1 MSLTDTLKNT
11 LSALTEGGLNRYRLN
26 IPSCTASLD
35 VETFTGKEFMSEL
48 YHYTILF
55 TSSDQNISSSQLLTR
70 PATLTMG
77 TGPLMGLTEQ
87 KVVHGVVTHFKRIRG
102 SRDQATY
109 QIIIEPFL
117 SLLRNQFRTH
127 RFFVDKSV
135 PEVVTEVLQEHGL
148 KGWEYEFTLKAD
160 YPKREQ
166 INQYKENDLAFIERL
181 LAEVGIFYFF
191 TLQPNTQTEVVHFAD
206 KQSAWTFGKSLPLS
220 SPSGMSDNAVDSVW
234 GVNVRQNVVERNV
247 TASDYN
253 HREAQNVLT
262 SVPADMTRGDV
273 DGVTYGEVYH
283 YLPRHLE
290 RGDKITPSAET
301 GNFWARLEHER
312 FLSGQTTI
320 SGFSNDALLSPA
332 QVLTISELAVPP
344 TLPSETDNG
353 IIITRTG
360 YIASRK
366 NALIV
371 MWEGMPYYENRCWRP
386 AAKNRPVVSGTMT
399 ARVTSAKDNDIYAW
413 QDASGMYRVKFDAD
427 RDDKRQGMESMP
439 VRFAKP
445 YGGDK
450 YGFHFPL
457 IQGTEVAIAF
467 HEGDPD
473 RPYIAHAL
481 HDSRHVDHVTE
492 ANSTRNVVR
501 TAGLNKLRMEDKRG
515 EEHIKLSTEYGGKTQ
530 LNLGHNVN
538 ASRVLRGEGAELRTN
553 DWVSVRGGKGVM
565 LTADAQPDVGSKML
579 EMDRAVEQL
588 EQALTLARSL
598 QAAAKGAQ
606 ATISDIDS
614 QKTLNSSL
622 KYLKMPGMLASAPAG
637 IGILSPEAVRL
648 ASGEAS
654 IGLMSGKNTDISA
667 GQSFT
672 VAASEAVS
680 LFAQAAGMKMYAG
693 AGTVD
698 IQAQADAMNVSALQ
712 DITVASG
719 QGSVKV
725 NASKELIL
733 SCGGAYIKLSGG
745 NIELGCPGNIL
756 LKAANVNQIGPASLD
771 TPPVTFPKG
780 YGGTFTVTDPESGD
794 IKPFTSYRVTSP
806 DGEVLEGISDSSGK
820 TAPFYSST
828 PGNVK
833 IEFPREQKDEG
844 PGHWVT
850 VEHDYHGLK
859 NAAIMSINRLTSMG
873 DSGRAFF
880 TEGKDFMH
888 TKRDKIQEWNPLPS
902 DADENTINNSAVH
915 RYGEQRRITQTFLE
929 GDDAWQVSGTSW
941 HWMPVVADELYET
954 KDSK

>member
-11 LSALTEGGLNRYRLN
+11 LSVLTEGGLNRYRLD
-26 IPSCTASLD
+26 IPSCTADID
-35 VETFTGKEFMSEL
+35 VENFSGKEFMSEL
-48 YHYTILF
+48 YYYQIVF
-55 TSSDQNISSSQLLTR
+55 TSSEQNINSTQLLTK

-77 TGPLMGLTEQ
+77 TGPLMGLTGQ
-87 KVVHGVVTHFKRIRG
+87 KVVHGVVTNFKRISG

-117 SLLRNQFRTH
+117 SLLRKQFRTH
-127 RFFVDKSV
+127 RFFVNKSV

-148 KGWEYEFTLKAD
+148 KDWEYEFTLKAD

-191 TLQPNTQTEVVHFAD
+191 TLQPDTQTEVVHFAD

-220 SPSGMSDNAVDSVW
+220 SPSGMSDNAADSVW
-234 GVNVRQNVVERNV
+234 GINVRQNVVERSV

-253 HREAQNVLT
+253 HREAQNILA
-262 SVPADMTRGDV
+262 SVPADMTRGDGE
-273 DGVTYGEVYH
+273 GVTYGDVYH

-320 SGFSNDALLSPA
+320 SGCSNDALLSPA
-332 QVLTISELAVPP
+332 QVLTISESVIPP

-353 IIITRTG
+353 IIITRAG

-366 NALIV
+366 DPLIV

-386 AAKNRPVVSGTMT
+386 AAKKRPVVSGTLT
-399 ARVTSAKDNDIYAW
+399 ARVTSAKENDIYAW

-427 RDDKRQGMESMP
+427 RDDKKQGMESMP

-492 ANSTRNVVR
+492 ANSTRNIIR

-538 ASRVLRGEGAELRTN
+538 ASRTLRGEGAELRTN
-553 DWVSVRGGKGVM
+553 DWVSVRGGKGIL

-598 QAAAKGAQ
+598 QAAAKGAK
-606 ATISDIDS
+606 ATVSDIDS

-648 ASGEAS
+648 ASGGAS
-654 IGLMSGKNTDISA
+654 IGLMSGKNTDIST

-693 AGTVD
+693 AGKVD

-745 NIELGCPGNIL
+745 NIELGCQGNIL
-756 LKAANVNQIGPASLD
+756 LKAANVNQTGPASLD

-780 YGGTFTVTDPESGD
+780 YSEGFITTSSASGAV
-794 IKPFTSYRVTSP
+794 KPFTTYKITTAE
-806 DGEVLEGISDSSGK
+806 GEVYEGISGAEGETSPIFTSM
-820 TAPFYSST
+820 PSQL
-828 PGNVK
+828 K
-833 IEFPREQKDEG
+833 IEYPR
-844 PGHWVT
+844 
-850 VEHDYHGLK
+850 
-859 NAAIMSINRLTSMG
+859 NIA
-873 DSGRAFF
+873 DS
-880 TEGKDFMH
+880 
-888 TKRDKIQEWNPLPS
+888 Q
-902 DADENTINNSAVH
+902 V
-915 RYGEQRRITQTFLE
+915 GE
-929 GDDAWQVSGTSW
+929 
-941 HWMPVVADELYET
+941 
-954 KDSK
+954 

>member
-1 MSLTDTLKNT
+1 MSLTDMLKNP
-11 LSALTEGGLNRYRLN
+11 LSALTESGLNRYHLD
-26 IPSCTASLD
+26 IPSCTAALD
-35 VETFTGKEFMSEL
+35 VESFTGKEFMSEI
-48 YHYTILF
+48 YYYQVIF
-55 TSSDQNISSSQLLTR
+55 TSSDQNISSAQLLTK

-77 TGPLMGLTEQ
+77 TGPLMGLTGQ
-87 KVVHGVVTHFKRIRG
+87 KVVHGVVTHFKRISG

-117 SLLRNQFRTH
+117 ALLRKQFRTH
-127 RFFVDKSV
+127 RFFVNKSV

-148 KGWEYEFTLKAD
+148 KGWEYEFNLTAD

-166 INQYKENDLAFIERL
+166 INQYKESDLAFIERL

-191 TLQPNTQTEVVHFAD
+191 TLQPDTQTEVVHFAD
-206 KQSAWTFGKSLPLS
+206 KQSAWTFGKTLPLN
-220 SPSGMSDNAVDSVW
+220 SPSGMNDNKADSVW
-234 GVNVRQNVVERNV
+234 GVNVRQNVIERSV

-262 SVPADMTRGDV
+262 SAPADMTRGEGDC
-273 DGVTYGEVYH
+273 VTYGEVYH

-320 SGFSNDALLSPA
+320 SGCTNDALLSPA
-332 QVLTISELAVPP
+332 QVLTISEHVVPP

-366 NALIV
+366 EALIV

-386 AAKNRPVVSGTMT
+386 AAKKRPVVSGTLM

-553 DWVSVRGGKGVM
+553 DWVSVRGGKGVL
-565 LTADAQPDVGSKML
+565 LTADVQPDVGSKML
-579 EMDRAVEQL
+579 EMDSAVEQL

-598 QAAAKGAQ
+598 QAAAKGAK
-606 ATISDIDS
+606 ATVSDIDS
-614 QKTLNSSL
+614 QKTLNRSL

-637 IGILSPEAVRL
+637 IGILSPETVRL
-648 ASGEAS
+648 ASGGAS
-654 IGLMSGKNTDISA
+654 IGLMSGKNTDIST

-693 AGTVD
+693 AGKVD

-745 NIELGCPGNIL
+745 NIELGCQGNIL
-756 LKAANVNQIGPASLD
+756 LKAANVNQTGPASLD

-780 YGGTFTVTDPESGD
+780 YSEGFTTTSSKSGA
-794 IKPFTSYRVTSP
+794 IKPFTTYRITTAE
-806 DGEVLEGISDSSGK
+806 GEVYNGVSSATGE
-820 TAPFYSST
+820 TAPIFTSMPSQL
-828 PGNVK
+828 K
-833 IEFPREQKDEG
+833 IEYPRNIADSQEG
-844 PGHWVT
+844 
-850 VEHDYHGLK
+850 E
-859 NAAIMSINRLTSMG
+859 
-873 DSGRAFF
+873 
-880 TEGKDFMH
+880 
-888 TKRDKIQEWNPLPS
+888 
-902 DADENTINNSAVH
+902 
-915 RYGEQRRITQTFLE
+915 
-929 GDDAWQVSGTSW
+929 
-941 HWMPVVADELYET
+941 
-954 KDSK
+954 

>member
-11 LSALTEGGLNRYRLN
+11 LSALTEGGLNRYRLD

-35 VETFTGKEFMSEL
+35 VEEFNGKEFMSEL
-48 YHYTILF
+48 YHYDIIF
-55 TSSDQNISSSQLLTR
+55 TSSDQNISSAQLLTKS
-70 PATLTMG
+70 ATLTMG
-77 TGPLMGLTEQ
+77 TGPLMGLTGQ
-87 KVVHGVVTHFKRIRG
+87 KVVHGVVTHFKRISG

-117 SLLRNQFRTH
+117 SLLRKQFRTH
-127 RFFVDKSV
+127 RFFVNKSV
-135 PEVVTEVLQEHGL
+135 PEVVAEVLQEHGL

-166 INQYKENDLAFIERL
+166 INQYKESDLAFIERL

-191 TLQPNTQTEVVHFAD
+191 TLQPDTQTEVVHFAD
-206 KQSAWTFGKSLPLS
+206 KQSAWMFGKSLPLS
-220 SPSGMSDNAVDSVW
+220 SPSGMSDNAANSVW

-253 HREAQNVLT
+253 HREAQNVLA
-262 SVPADMTRGDV
+262 SVPADMTRGDG

-312 FLSGQTTI
+312 FLSGQTAI
-320 SGFSNDALLSPA
+320 SGCSNDALLSPA
-332 QVLTISELAVPP
+332 QVLTISESVVPP

-353 IIITRTG
+353 IIVTRTG

-366 NALIV
+366 DALIV

-386 AAKNRPVVSGTMT
+386 AAKKRPVVSGTLT

-553 DWVSVRGGKGVM
+553 DWVSVRGGKGIL

-598 QAAAKGAQ
+598 QAATKGAQ
-606 ATISDIDS
+606 ATVSDIDS

-622 KYLKMPGMLASAPAG
+622 KYLKMPGLLASAPAG
-637 IGILSPEAVRL
+637 IGIISPEAVRL
-648 ASGEAS
+648 ASGGAS
-654 IGLMSGKNTDISA
+654 IGLMSGKNTDIST

-693 AGTVD
+693 AGKVD

-756 LKAANVNQIGPASLD
+756 LKAANVNQTGPASLD

-780 YGGTFTVTDPESGD
+780 YSEGFTTTSSASGAV
-794 IKPFTSYRVTSP
+794 KPFTTYKITTAEGEVYNGVSSATGETSP
-806 DGEVLEGISDSSGK
+806 IYTSMPSQL
-820 TAPFYSST
+820 
-828 PGNVK
+828 K
-833 IEFPREQKDEG
+833 IEYPRNIADSQEG
-844 PGHWVT
+844 
-850 VEHDYHGLK
+850 E
-859 NAAIMSINRLTSMG
+859 
-873 DSGRAFF
+873 
-880 TEGKDFMH
+880 
-888 TKRDKIQEWNPLPS
+888 
-902 DADENTINNSAVH
+902 
-915 RYGEQRRITQTFLE
+915 
-929 GDDAWQVSGTSW
+929 
-941 HWMPVVADELYET
+941 
-954 KDSK
+954 